1 LAIRLFKLGAVLKVL
16 RTIETFL
23 PYICGPVNQAFQISS
38 RLEEKGVSSPV
49 YTTYSDV
56 SPALP
61 KLEKCGKVAV
71 HRFKSQLKIMRYL
84 ISTEMLS
91 RLKNFDI
98 LHSHNYRNFQT
109 DSGFFLLA
117 PKVSLLS

>member
-1 LAIRLFKLGAVLKVL
+1 LKVL

-23 PYICGPVNQAFQISS
+23 PYICGPVNQAFQISD
-38 RLEEKGVSSPV
+38 RLEEKGVTSPV

-61 KLEKCGKVAV
+61 KLEMIGRVAV
-71 HRFKSQLKIMRYL
+71 HRFKSQLRIMRYL
-84 ISTEMLS
+84 VSAGMLS
-91 RLKNFDI
+91 HLKNFDI

-117 PKVSLLS
+117 PKVNLSS

>member
-1 LAIRLFKLGAVLKVL
+1 MKVL
-16 RTIETFL
+16 RTIESFL
-23 PYICGPVNQAFQISS
+23 PYICGPVNQAFQISD
-38 RLEEKGVSSPV
+38 RLEEKGVTSPV

-61 KLEKCGKVAV
+61 KLEMIGRVAV
-71 HRFKSQLKIMRYL
+71 HRFKSQLRIMRYL
-84 ISTEMLS
+84 VSAGMLS
-91 RLKNFDI
+91 HLKNFDI

-117 PKVSLLS
+117 PKVNLSS

>member
-1 LAIRLFKLGAVLKVL
+1 MKVL

-61 KLEKCGKVAV
+61 KLEMIGKVPV
-71 HRFKSQLKIMRYL
+71 YRFKSQLKIMRYL
-84 ISTEMLS
+84 VSTGMLS
-91 RLKNFDI
+91 HLKDFDI

-117 PKVSLLS
+117 PKASLLS

>member
-1 LAIRLFKLGAVLKVL
+1 MKVL

-38 RLEEKGVSSPV
+38 RLEERGVSSPV

-56 SPALP
+56 SPSLP
-61 KLEKCGKVAV
+61 KLEKIGNVAI

-84 ISTEMLS
+84 VSTGMLS
-91 RLKNFDI
+91 HLKNFDI

-109 DSGFFLLA
+109 DSGFFLLL
-117 PKVSLLS
+117 PKISLLS

>member
-1 LAIRLFKLGAVLKVL
+1 MKVL

-56 SPALP
+56 SPTLP
-61 KLEKCGKVAV
+61 KLEKFGKVAV

-91 RLKNFDI
+91 HLKNFDI

-117 PKVSLLS
+117 PKASLLS